1 MGGRLIRQMADSA
14 VPWIIRFSNYPIAG
28 YLPPSARPD
37 QLLGRAEGEGLARRH
52 RVAKRLIIHGTAE
65 FCRMAE

>member
-1 MGGRLIRQMADSA
+1 MGGCLIRLAADSA
-14 VPWIIRFSNYPIAG
+14 VPWIIRFSHYPIAG

-37 QLLGRAEGEGLARRH
+37 HVSGRAEGEGLARR
-52 RVAKRLIIHGTAE
+52 RQVAMRLTIHGTAE